1 VCSALQDIA
10 RRYASETIPVGRVE
24 DTTLLESAAG
34 TNGVTHLPPETEG
47 APVAMYVGNL
57 EHYQGIDLLLEGFRH
72 TLERMT
78 QARLV
83 IIGGQKDDI
92 ERYGRRALAL
102 GIGQSVHFLGPK
114 PVSELA
120 DLLREADVLV
130 SPRLKGTNT
139 PMKIYSYLDSGT
151 AVLATRLRT
160 HTQVLDERTAYL
172 VDPEPLALGAG
183 LATLLGDDSLRE
195 GLAAR
200 AKDHVRREFT
210 PEAAA
215 RKLEAFY
222 ATIEARSG
230 EVRASG

>member
-1 VCSALQDIA
+1 
-10 RRYASETIPVGRVE
+10 
-24 DTTLLESAAG
+24 
-34 TNGVTHLPPETEG
+34 
-47 APVAMYVGNL
+47 
-57 EHYQGIDLLLEGFRH
+57 
-72 TLERMT
+72 
-78 QARLV
+78 
-83 IIGGQKDDI
+83 
-92 ERYGRRALAL
+92 
-102 GIGQSVHFLGPK
+102 
-114 PVSELA
+114 
-120 DLLREADVLV
+120 
-130 SPRLKGTNT
+130 
-139 PMKIYSYLDSGT
+139 MKIYSYLDSGT

-230 EVRASG
+230 EARASG